1 MGQTFMLRPQRRKAY
16 NGLAITYYV
25 LSPVRGYIVNEL
37 SIFIAT
43 VVATVVAI
51 TTHIAGHINLNGF
64 CRFTPMFLTGS
75 VGLRPPRKSTPEEIP

>member
-1 MGQTFMLRPQRRKAY
+1 
-16 NGLAITYYV
+16 
-25 LSPVRGYIVNEL
+25 LSYLPLGRYKVNEL

-64 CRFTPMFLTGS
+64 RRFTPMFLTGS
-75 VGLRPPRKSTPEEIP
+75 GGLRPPRKASAEENP